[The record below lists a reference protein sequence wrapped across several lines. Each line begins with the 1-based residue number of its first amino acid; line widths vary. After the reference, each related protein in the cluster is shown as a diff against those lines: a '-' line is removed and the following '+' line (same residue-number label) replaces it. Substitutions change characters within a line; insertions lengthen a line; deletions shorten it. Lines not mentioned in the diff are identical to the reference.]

1 MPSPR
6 PGQTD
11 ASGTTARQTDD
22 DAASN
27 SSSRDSH
34 VRGDGQEEP
43 VSNEDNEGGYDFDDD
58 DDDYGDDDDDETSSN
73 YSSVTGDSLPPL
85 NIYGHSYHG
94 SGRIYIPHDA
104 DEDERLRLQHELYK
118 LCLDGRLHDVK
129 LPIEDE
135 QEGNR
140 DGGRGGDEK
149 FHILDVGSGNG
160 LWALDVARRYP
171 SADVLGVDISS
182 AMLPKDV
189 PANLTFEIADVAEP
203 WPPRLYDF
211 IHIRNLAGG
220 GVRDWD
226 RLLTE
231 ALAHLKP
238 GGALEFSEIRPRFY
252 GVDAAGAPDLS
263 EGCEAPVIGQACL
276 EYERLFYDLARRE
289 GVNFDPVR
297 RVSEWLAESEAE
309 ALRER
314 VDWLPVAG
322 AGNDPIMRK
331 KGEILA
337 RMIEVGLESWTMM
350 LFYRSG
356 RGEAE
361 TRALLERVK
370 EETISPE
377 LRSYFNLTFITARK
391 PITAG
396 PVQQDAT

>member
-1 MPSPR
+1 
-6 PGQTD
+6 
-11 ASGTTARQTDD
+11 
-22 DAASN
+22 
-27 SSSRDSH
+27 
-34 VRGDGQEEP
+34 
-43 VSNEDNEGGYDFDDD
+43 VSDEDNEGEYDLDDDYGDDGDEVEDADDD
-58 DDDYGDDDDDETSSN
+58 DDDDDDDETSSN
-73 YSSVTGDSLPPL
+73 YSSVSGDSLPPL

-94 SGRIYIPHDA
+94 SGRIYISQDA
-104 DEDERLRLQHELYK
+104 NEDERLRLQHELYK

-140 DGGRGGDEK
+140 RGGGEK

-160 LWALDVARRYP
+160 LWAVDVARRYP
-171 SADVLGVDISS
+171 SADVLGIDISS

-263 EGCEAPVIGQACL
+263 EGDEAPIIGQGCL

-297 RVSEWLAESEAE
+297 RVAEWLTESGAE

-322 AGNDPIMRK
+322 PGNDPIMRK
-331 KGEILA
+331 KGEVLA
-337 RMIEVGLESWTMM
+337 RMVEIGLEGWTMM
-350 LFYRSG
+350 LFCRSG

-377 LRSYFNLTFITARK
+377 LRSYFNLWVSLDERIEVARLTCHRTFITAKK
-391 PITAG
+391 PITAE
-396 PVQQDAT
+396 PVQQDTA